1 MASERFAL
9 PAFAAVAGAG
19 VFGETAAGPSSPVQ
33 PSGGG
38 VAVSAPTIEAPFVPQ
53 QSGDGNTG
61 RDNAPPRRTRT
72 PTPTCKMRAHPVEDR
87 ERMYCPPDG
96 PCAVDYEL
104 TGRPDFS
111 QLARARRVTGS
122 PGWREANA
130 APLTRAKTPNTSPMP
145 NSSQVKNPLA
155 DAENIR
161 KHTPDQRRVRPWED
175 DNASATATE
184 VPTPP

>member
-1 MASERFAL
+1 MASVRFVL

-19 VFGETAAGPSSPVQ
+19 VCGERAAGPSSSVQ

-38 VAVSAPTIEAPFVPQ
+38 VAVSAPVIEAPFVPQ

-61 RDNAPPRRTRT
+61 GDNAPPRRTRT
-72 PTPTCKMRAHPVEDR
+72 PTPTSDPDCKMRAHPVEDR

-111 QLARARRVTGS
+111 QLARDRHVTGS
-122 PGWREANA
+122 PGW
-130 APLTRAKTPNTSPMP
+130 
-145 NSSQVKNPLA
+145 
-155 DAENIR
+155 
-161 KHTPDQRRVRPWED
+161 
-175 DNASATATE
+175 
-184 VPTPP
+184 